1 MPSAIVDPRE
11 VRRFAALMLETVGHL
26 RNSKSSVSRD
36 FSDLQAVWKDKKYTQ
51 FERVFQD
58 TMGRLELFL
67 KSSEMYAQYLN
78 KKAGLAERYL
88 E

>member
-1 MPSAIVDPRE
+1 MPRAIVDPRE
-11 VRRFAALMLETVGHL
+11 VRNFAALLHETVGHL
-26 RNSKSSVSRD
+26 RNSKYSVSRD
-36 FSDLQAVWKDKKYTQ
+36 FNELHSVWKDSKYSQ
-51 FERVFQD
+51 FEKVFLD
-58 TMGRLELFL
+58 TMRHLELFL